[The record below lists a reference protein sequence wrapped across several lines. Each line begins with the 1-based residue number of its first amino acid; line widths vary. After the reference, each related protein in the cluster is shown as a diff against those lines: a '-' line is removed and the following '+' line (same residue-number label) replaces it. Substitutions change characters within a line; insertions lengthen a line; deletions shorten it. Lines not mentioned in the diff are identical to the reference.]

1 MDSLT
6 SKIPSLLNASLPLS
20 LFMSHLIF
28 QGFSMLQG
36 DFRIITLTGGI
47 QEAGYGSP
55 GPVKKHTKADAASL
69 CCV

>member
-1 MDSLT
+1 MDSVT

-20 LFMSHLIF
+20 LFMRHLIF

-47 QEAGYGSP
+47 QGVEYGSP
-55 GPVKKHTKADAASL
+55 WPVKKHIRADAASL